1 MNKAFYLA
9 ISIIAFTTSIVV
21 MAPAS
26 IVTGLF
32 GDAVQRNIPGL
43 KIGATRGRIWQGS
56 TQLQYQRFPAFTLS
70 WKLAALPL
78 LTGKVSTLIELN
90 GGGLQLE
97 MGALGSTS
105 GGSLDNI
112 NGTIESRFINA
123 ISVGYGLELTGVF
136 ELSGINTSYD
146 QRWLTS
152 LKGVTN
158 WSGGIVHIET
168 PAQFYSVKLPALTG
182 QLSMKDSNAVLDV
195 AAGTSTLLTI
205 ALKPDGWSQTSVSY
219 MLADIAGLPVPKEYQ
234 DTTGPAFLLEEKVF

>member
-9 ISIIAFTTSIVV
+9 IAIIAFTIPIVV

-56 TQLQYQRFPAFTLS
+56 TQLQYQRFPAFTMS

-97 MGALGSTS
+97 MGALASTS

-123 ISVGYGLELTGVF
+123 VSVGYGLELTGVF

-158 WSGGIVHIET
+158 WSGGVVHIET

-195 AAGTSTLLTI
+195 AAGTSTLLTL

-219 MLADIAGLPVPKEYQ
+219 MLADMAGLPVPKEYQ

>member
-1 MNKAFYLA
+1 MSKAFYLA
-9 ISIIAFTTSIVV
+9 IAIIAFTIPIVV

-152 LKGVTN
+152 LKWVTN

-168 PAQFYSVKLPALTG
+168 PAQF
-182 QLSMKDSNAVLDV
+182 
-195 AAGTSTLLTI
+195 
-205 ALKPDGWSQTSVSY
+205 
-219 MLADIAGLPVPKEYQ
+219 
-234 DTTGPAFLLEEKVF
+234 

>member
-1 MNKAFYLA
+1 MSKAFYLA
-9 ISIIAFTTSIVV
+9 IAIIAFTIPIVV

-97 MGALGSTS
+97 MGALASTS

-123 ISVGYGLELTGVF
+123 VSVGYGLELTGVF